1 MVVEVLRGGAIM
13 QREPAS
19 SRAIWSLVLGILG
32 LILCGWLSPFAWWL
46 GAAELRDIRDGLS
59 PDSGQGLATAGMVL
73 GIIGTV
79 LLAISCC
86 GVLAYLLFWVG
97 LIGAGLAF
105 RLS

>member
-1 MVVEVLRGGAIM
+1 M

-32 LILCGWLSPFAWWL
+32 LILCGLLAPFAWWL
-46 GAAELRDIRDGLS
+46 GASELRDIKAGLS

-79 LLAISCC
+79 FLAISCF
-86 GVLAYLLFWVG
+86 VALVYLLFWIGIV
-97 LIGAGLAF
+97 GAGLAF
-105 RLS
+105 SLK

>member
-1 MVVEVLRGGAIM
+1 M

-19 SRAIWSLVLGILG
+19 SRAVWSLVLGILG
-32 LILCGWLSPFAWWL
+32 LILCGLLAPFAWWL
-46 GAAELRDIRDGLS
+46 GASELRDIKAGLS

-79 LLAISCC
+79 FLAISCC
-86 GVLAYLLFWVG
+86 GALVYLLFWIG

-105 RLS
+105 GFK